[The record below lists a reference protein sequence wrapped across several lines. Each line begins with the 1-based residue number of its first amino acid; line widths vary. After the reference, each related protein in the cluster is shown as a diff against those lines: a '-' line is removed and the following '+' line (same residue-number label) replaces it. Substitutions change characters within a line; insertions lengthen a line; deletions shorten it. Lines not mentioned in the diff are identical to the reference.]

1 MSTPSWI
8 RISMSDRGV
17 LDTSVVIDLD
27 RVQPELLPDQS
38 AITSITLAELATGPH
53 ATDDPIQRALRQ
65 ERLQWVEGTF
75 QALDFDVSAA
85 RSYGRVFAL
94 VRASGRQPRRRIAD
108 LLIVSV
114 AAANGLPLYTR
125 NPDDFAGLETAVSIV
140 PV

>member
-1 MSTPSWI
+1 
-8 RISMSDRGV
+8 MSDRGV

-27 RVQPELLPDQS
+27 RVQPKLLPDQS
-38 AITSITLAELATGPH
+38 AITSITLAELAAGPH

-85 RSYGRVFAL
+85 RSYGRVFAH
-94 VRASGRQPRRRIAD
+94 VRARGRQPRRRIAD

-125 NPDDFAGLETAVSIV
+125 NPDDFAGLETVVSIV